1 MSLYPEF
8 DNLTLE
14 ALLVRFNNPPTQD
27 EDPFTFYSE
36 LSFLMANKG
45 ADGVRFLQTAI
56 DQADTEHLA
65 AILTGLSSVPSSSAA
80 FKARVIAYL
89 NDSRP
94 LVISEAIT
102 WLSRQNVKD
111 ALDRVLTLQHHVD
124 PYVRAR
130 VLDYISQLFPERAY
144 EPLIQALDDPHF
156 IVRESA
162 VDNLDELN
170 AVEAIPHLRSLLAD
184 LHPHVRQAVETALE
198 HLTPEIQRPNAI
210 SG

>member
-1 MSLYPEF
+1 MSMYPEF

-14 ALLVRFNNPPTQD
+14 ALIARFNNPPAQD
-27 EDPFTFYSE
+27 EDAFTYFSE
-36 LSFLMANKG
+36 LSFLMADKG
-45 ADGVRFLQTAI
+45 TDGIRFLQSAI

-65 AILTGLSSVPSSSAA
+65 AILAGLSSVPSSSAA
-80 FKARVIAYL
+80 LKARVIAYL

-94 LVISEAIT
+94 FVISEAIT

-111 ALDRVLTLQHHVD
+111 ALDRVLTLQYHVD

-130 VLDYISQLFPERAY
+130 VLDYICRLFPERAY
-144 EPLIQALDDPHF
+144 VPLIQALDDPHY

-170 AVEAIPHLRSLLAD
+170 AVEAIPRLRLLIAD
-184 LHPHVRQAVETALE
+184 PHPHVRQAVETALE
-198 HLTPEIQRPNAI
+198 HLVPEIQRPNAI